1 MASANVTESNDA
13 TFEQDVLRSEV
24 PVLVDFWGNH
34 CPPCKAI
41 APHVDALA
49 DTNAGKLRVVK
60 LDTGRNPKAAMQF
73 GVVSLPTF
81 LVFKGGR
88 VVGKQVGVSGGA
100 HGLKKLVE
108 PHLG

>member
-1 MASANVTESNDA
+1 MGSANVTESTDA
-13 TFEQDVLRSEV
+13 TFEQDVLKSDV

-49 DTNAGKLRVVK
+49 DGTVGKLRVVK
-60 LDTGRNPKAAMQF
+60 LDAGRNPKSAMQF
-73 GVVSLPTF
+73 GIANLPTF

-88 VVGKQVGVSGGA
+88 VVGKQVGVAGGA
-100 HGLKKLVE
+100 NGLKKLVE